1 MHHPTDAFALQSQE
15 ARGQISGV
23 SAQSDCVARSRPVSS
38 YLSCLY
44 LYKATL
50 ARRRVARPLNRS
62 VRADLTAAPTRTKGT
77 WRLSAARPRL
87 SPGRKADRTRPRD
100 TDLARRPVTRA
111 TANALRDQTSQIKNA
126 LARQRPREPAPGA
139 ARRSAWGRRLHAL
152 LSLLILLR
160 RYFPPPRS
168 RVIAS
173 SSPFLATPPL
183 CAVKNRNPI
192 ALLRAR
198 PHSHQAAA
206 SLLDRTH
213 AHPRPPYAVAAPT
226 VSSEATTARGK
237 QLS

>member
-1 MHHPTDAFALQSQE
+1 MRQSTDASRVAAAVSE
-15 ARGQISGV
+15 ARGQISGL
-23 SAQSDCVARSRPVSS
+23 SAQAVVSHEPGPVSS

-160 RYFPPPRS
+160 QYSPRPGA
-168 RVIAS
+168 AS
-173 SSPFLATPPL
+173 SRQRLRFWPPL
-183 CAVKNRNPI
+183 P
-192 ALLRAR
+192 LL
-198 PHSHQAAA
+198 
-206 SLLDRTH
+206 
-213 AHPRPPYAVAAPT
+213 VCF
-226 VSSEATTARGK
+226 
-237 QLS
+237 